1 MEGGE
6 IIQMFNGVHFNY
18 NSSNRGKYVGIH
30 KIIKYSICLL
40 CLLYKCIVL
49 NFLNRNK
56 SATITTIAFFF
67 FFSNMWILFRSSN
80 KHSGENFDVY
90 KNWKFGYCIV
100 IKNEFMRL
108 SLNTSNCVCCFSS

>member
-67 FFSNMWILFRSSN
+67 FF
-80 KHSGENFDVY
+80 
-90 KNWKFGYCIV
+90 
-100 IKNEFMRL
+100 
-108 SLNTSNCVCCFSS
+108 